1 MKSAIALTFAS
12 IAMLGLSAAA
22 SAEDTRP
29 YDNGPVWDVSA
40 IKTKPG
46 HFDDYMKFVAT
57 SWRAEQEAA
66 KAKGWVLDYKVFSVT
81 DPRDNEPDVILAI
94 EYKNMAVFDV
104 SQDENDALMKKVF
117 GSLPASNLSA
127 CAPSAGSLWVPASED
142 DRLVASGNSAGR

>member
-57 SWRAEQEAA
+57 TWRAEQEAL
-66 KAKGWVLDYKVFSVT
+66 KKQGLVIDYKVLSVA
-81 DPRDNEPDVILAI
+81 DARDGEPDLFLMV
-94 EYKNMAVFDV
+94 EYKNMGAFDQPLDE
-104 SQDENDALMKKVF
+104 QDAMTKKLF
-117 GSLPASNLSA
+117 GSMPA
-127 CAPSAGSLWVPASED
+127 ASKAD
-142 DRLVASGNSAGR
+142 MDRESIRTLKGDILTRELILK